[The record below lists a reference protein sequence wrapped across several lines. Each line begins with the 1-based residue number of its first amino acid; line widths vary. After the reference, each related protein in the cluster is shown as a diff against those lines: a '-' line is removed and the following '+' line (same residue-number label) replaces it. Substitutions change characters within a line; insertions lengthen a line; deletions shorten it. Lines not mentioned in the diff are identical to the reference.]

1 MGLFYSVQKRWS
13 LMAHYYFTAT
23 CQRAYSYSVV
33 LIQAFASEL
42 VGQNKECCPLGT
54 RCNYFIW
61 LQIIQIYLLTVCVKR
76 LDVEQLPDIQRNYHS
91 QRLWIII
98 SIKLIHLLQNELIVF
113 SLSSLQNI
121 TYPINL
127 PKVGRAKDY
136 PLFFGTAIFA
146 FEGIGVVRDPL
157 MISVKTHLHLVL
169 EVSSLSPYCRMI
181 GFQYAF

>member
-1 MGLFYSVQKRWS
+1 M
-13 LMAHYYFTAT
+13 
-23 CQRAYSYSVV
+23 
-33 LIQAFASEL
+33 
-42 VGQNKECCPLGT
+42 
-54 RCNYFIW
+54 
-61 LQIIQIYLLTVCVKR
+61 
-76 LDVEQLPDIQRNYHS
+76 EQLPDIQRNYHS